1 MNKVYKVIWNASI
14 GAWVATSEIAKGKT
28 KTKSKT
34 LNVSAV
40 VLTGVIS
47 FAPNAFAGT
56 NTEGGVG
63 QGTSI
68 SGTTSCREGNAS
80 TANEKDVA
88 IGCGAQTQDRTGS
101 NIANRNNP
109 YNNST
114 GAYAGAM
121 KQGGAISVGT
131 GAVVEKGLGTAI
143 GSYATTRFTDTEVA
157 IQRNEVKFPAIEKS
171 YLKQIKRYEYDDVA
185 RLDKGLDKDQ
195 IRALLGNPQFSEG
208 LFGVKVWNY
217 VLDIR
222 IPNSNQYQ
230 RCQLRIDF
238 NKKYLAENLFW
249 KGEACE
255 GLATWGGYNQSPEHT
270 NLIFERAASVLFT
283 FDRFDNNAIEQGVH
297 SVQEIAEQIKKS
309 QTTTPVIVSGFTD
322 RLGKF
327 SYNQELSSQR
337 ANTVAKLLVQQGIDP
352 TRIQIQA
359 NSQTDLYK
367 QCSGKNNSQLI
378 ECLAPNRRVNISW

>member
-1 MNKVYKVIWNASI
+1 
-14 GAWVATSEIAKGKT
+14 
-28 KTKSKT
+28 
-34 LNVSAV
+34 
-40 VLTGVIS
+40 
-47 FAPNAFAGT
+47 
-56 NTEGGVG
+56 
-63 QGTSI
+63 
-68 SGTTSCREGNAS
+68 
-80 TANEKDVA
+80 
-88 IGCGAQTQDRTGS
+88 
-101 NIANRNNP
+101 
-109 YNNST
+109 
-114 GAYAGAM
+114 
-121 KQGGAISVGT
+121 
-131 GAVVEKGLGTAI
+131 
-143 GSYATTRFTDTEVA
+143 
-157 IQRNEVKFPAIEKS
+157 
-171 YLKQIKRYEYDDVA
+171 
-185 RLDKGLDKDQ
+185 
-195 IRALLGNPQFSEG
+195 
-208 LFGVKVWNY
+208 
-217 VLDIR
+217 
-222 IPNSNQYQ
+222 
-230 RCQLRIDF
+230 LRIDF